1 MKQVGKAQIT
11 TVNLKILRRWSFEG
25 SPFCKSKSFRGGNLT
40 VIKISS
46 VTNQLYSYFDSVEAV
61 SRQAIPIPRRTKKD
75 EKGEKKSIVKIPQ
88 KIHVRSNLPYPH
100 AKKVFQG
107 PGSDESEMEVIGHV
121 TKKRRRSESKKK
133 RKRNLTEGKTADQ

>member
-1 MKQVGKAQIT
+1 M
-11 TVNLKILRRWSFEG
+11 
-25 SPFCKSKSFRGGNLT
+25 T

-100 AKKVFQG
+100 AKKIFQG

-121 TKKRRRSESKKK
+121 TKKKRRSESKKK

>member
-1 MKQVGKAQIT
+1 M
-11 TVNLKILRRWSFEG
+11 
-25 SPFCKSKSFRGGNLT
+25 T

-121 TKKRRRSESKKK
+121 TKKKRRSESKKK
-133 RKRNLTEGKTADQ
+133 RKRNLTESKTADQ